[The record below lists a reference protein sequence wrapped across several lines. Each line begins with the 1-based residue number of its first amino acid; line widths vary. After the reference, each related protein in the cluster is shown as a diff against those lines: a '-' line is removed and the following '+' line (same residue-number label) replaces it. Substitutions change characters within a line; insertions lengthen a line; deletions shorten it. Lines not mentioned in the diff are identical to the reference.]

1 LELSYKAYWT
11 MGRKKYLRL
20 IEQRKDVRD
29 AMAKALAEDN
39 MAEYHRLNGHLIWLE
54 DKIRKGKKWE
64 R

>member
-1 LELSYKAYWT
+1 